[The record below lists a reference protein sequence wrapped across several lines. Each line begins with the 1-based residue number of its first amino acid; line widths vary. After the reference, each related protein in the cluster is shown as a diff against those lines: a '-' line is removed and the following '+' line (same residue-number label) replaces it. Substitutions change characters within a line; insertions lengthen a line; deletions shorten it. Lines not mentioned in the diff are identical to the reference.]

1 MPPKKQPDVTAFD
14 EFMKNAGFTEKTI
27 SILKENGFESADEL
41 GLLVGRTDD
50 IDGFGL
56 TLAQKLKLSR
66 YVTDVAPGRG
76 EGAPRSADLISVL
89 RELKDSQEE
98 VAQERT
104 NGAVRTPANPETS
117 ELAVADPLIYLRD
130 ASGTSSFRDIVDY
143 VHLVSPV
150 QEEQVVGEDDRVQI
164 VFRSATRKPKLQDI
178 TVEEWA
184 LANVRIMDEMYVKA
198 ELSGSAVR
206 DYMAYTAKIC
216 ELFRRYDRVTVL
228 QYDREYRF
236 LQARHRFRWGLDAP
250 HLHTVH
256 LRPKSVGDETFD
268 ASTGS
273 SRNRRKPP
281 TQGGS
286 SQVCRLYNYSKD
298 GCKYQNCKF
307 RHVCGEPG
315 CNRPHPSR
323 DHHSLDG
330 IAGRD

>member
-41 GLLVGRTDD
+41 GLLAVRTDD
-50 IDGFGL
+50 IDSFGL
-56 TLAQKLKLSR
+56 TLAQKLKFSR
-66 YVTDVAPGRG
+66 YVTDVATGRG
-76 EGAPRSADLISVL
+76 EGASRAVDLILVL
-89 RELKDSQEE
+89 RELNDSQEK
-98 VAQERT
+98 VAQEQT
-104 NGAVRTPANPETS
+104 NGAVSTWANPETS
-117 ELAVADPLIYLRD
+117 ELAVADPLIYLQD

-150 QEEQVVGEDDRVQI
+150 QEEQFVREEDRVQI
-164 VFRSATRKPKLQDI
+164 VFPSATRKPKLQDI

-184 LANVRIMDEMYVKA
+184 LANVRIMDEMYIKA
-198 ELSGSAVR
+198 ELAGSAVR

-216 ELFRRYDRVTVL
+216 KLFRRYDRVTVL

-236 LQARHRFRWGLDAP
+236 L

-256 LRPKSVGDETFD
+256 LCPKCFMDEIFD

-273 SRNRRKPP
+273 SRNQRKPP

-286 SQVCRLYNYSKD
+286 SQVCRPYNYSTD

-315 CNRPHPSR
+315 CNRSHSSR
-323 DHHSLDG
+323 DHHTLDR